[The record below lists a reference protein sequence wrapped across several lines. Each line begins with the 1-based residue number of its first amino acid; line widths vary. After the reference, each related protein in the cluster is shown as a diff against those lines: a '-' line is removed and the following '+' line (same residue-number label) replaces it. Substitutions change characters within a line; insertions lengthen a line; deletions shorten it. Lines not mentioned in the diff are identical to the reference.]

1 MIVFVHFG
9 FLSVAGLS
17 SFDSEFECH
26 QMWCVALI
34 RGKGLGFK
42 VIRQYGII
50 AALVVH
56 KPKSSKKDRESYGVN

>member
-34 RGKGLGFK
+34 CGKGLGFK

-50 AALVVH
+50 AALGS
-56 KPKSSKKDRESYGVN
+56 P